1 VTGLAPGAEAR
12 QLTPTFPVSQAIQ
25 RRHFMRQIDVHKLSD
40 EAEFNGFH
48 KLVLV
53 ACALIIIFDGY
64 DLAVVGIALPSIM
77 KGMGVDVTSAGLMVS
92 AALFGMMFG
101 NILFGTLADRIGRR
115 RVVVICITLFS
126 VFTAAA
132 GFTSDAI
139 TFSIARFIAG
149 VGIGGVMPIVVAQM
163 TEYSPLRMRSTLITL
178 MYSGY
183 SVGGVLAALLGKG
196 LIESCGWQS
205 VFIAAG
211 LPVILVPL
219 ILKAFPE
226 SMPFLIKKGRIDEL
240 KNIVSKMEPSYRPQA
255 SDRFALPS
263 EDKADNAPIRHLFQ
277 DKRGFSTVMFWVA
290 FLMCLF
296 MVYGLSSWLTKL
308 MASAGYSLGSA
319 LTFVLVLNFG
329 AIVGAIGGGWLA
341 DRFHIKFVLAGMYLL
356 AAASI
361 TLLGCKVPTE
371 VLYLLVGL
379 AGAST
384 IGTQIVSL
392 AYAGQFYP
400 MAVRGTGIGWA
411 LGVGRIGAILAPIVI
426 GVLVGM
432 ALPLQQNFIA
442 IALPALIAAIAISLI
457 DHRLSASAH
466 HEDATSSVADPAPAR
481 AAAGH
486 AAS

>member
-1 VTGLAPGAEAR
+1 
-12 QLTPTFPVSQAIQ
+12 
-25 RRHFMRQIDVHKLSD
+25 MRQIDVHQLSD
-40 EAEFNGFH
+40 KAAFNGFH
-48 KLVLV
+48 RLVLLS
-53 ACALIIIFDGY
+53 CALVIIFDGY

-77 KGMGVDVTSAGLMVS
+77 KSMAVDATSAGFMVS

-115 RVVVICITLFS
+115 KVVVICIALFS

-132 GFTSDAI
+132 GLTNEPI
-139 TFSIARFIAG
+139 TFSAMRFIAG
-149 VGIGGVMPIVVAQM
+149 VGIGGVMPNVVAQM
-163 TEYSPLRMRSTLITL
+163 TEYSPLRIRSTLTTL

-196 LIESCGWQS
+196 MIESYGWQS

-211 LPVILVPL
+211 VPVILIPL

-240 KNIVSKMEPSYRPQA
+240 KDIVSRIEPSYQPKPT
-255 SDRFALPS
+255 DVFALPS

-277 DKRGFSTVMFWVA
+277 EGRGFSTVMFWIA

-308 MASAGYSLGSA
+308 MASAGYGLGSA

-341 DRFHIKFVLAGMYLL
+341 DRFHIKYVLASMYLL
-356 AAASI
+356 AAVSI
-361 TLLGCKVPTE
+361 TLLGFKAPTE
-371 VLYLLVGL
+371 ILLVLVGL

-411 LGVGRIGAILAPIVI
+411 LGVGRIGAIAAPIVI

-432 ALPLQQNFIA
+432 SMPLQQNFIA
-442 IALPALIAAIAISLI
+442 IAIPGLVAAIAISLI
-457 DHRLSASAH
+457 DHRRSASAH
-466 HEDATSSVADPAPAR
+466 HEDVTSTLPEPRPIGIGVAEPR
-481 AAAGH
+481 
-486 AAS
+486 S